1 MAANETIEKLRVLCL
16 ITSPKMGTK
25 AAQLFD
31 ESSVPIHYR
40 VGAMGTA
47 SSEVMDILGLGSA
60 EKRMLLCVLQKP
72 VADAMLL
79 KLHKALK
86 IGTVNSGIAFTIP
99 ISAASRLAFRL
110 VENLGKEEI
119 TAERE
124 ETRTVSEKKNAMIA
138 AVVNIGYS
146 EEVMAAARA
155 AGAGGGTV
163 LHSRSVVDD
172 SALPK
177 IGTGLAEE
185 KDIVLI
191 VANSETK
198 LAIMQA
204 ISEKCGIQSE
214 AKGIVYALPIDNVI
228 GLSD

>member
-1 MAANETIEKLRVLCL
+1 MATNDKQQKLRILFL
-16 ITSPKMGTK
+16 ITTPKMATK
-25 AAQLFD
+25 AAELFD

-40 VGAMGTA
+40 LGAMGTA

-60 EKRMLLCVLQKP
+60 EKRMLLCVLPKET
-72 VADAMLL
+72 ADVMLL

-86 IGTVNSGIAFTIP
+86 IGTVNSGIAYTVP
-99 ISAASRLAFRL
+99 VDAVSRVALRIL
-110 VENLGKEEI
+110 EGVEAEKKTDEKE
-119 TAERE
+119 TKA
-124 ETRTVSEKKNAMIA
+124 VSDKKNAMIA
-138 AVVNIGYS
+138 AVVNLGYS
-146 EEVMAAARA
+146 EEVMKAARA

-172 SALPK
+172 SALQLV
-177 IGTGLAEE
+177 GAGLAEE

-191 VANSETK
+191 VATSETK

-214 AKGIVYALPIDNVI
+214 AKGIVYSFPIDNVI